1 MTEVREEAE
10 RFVASRPGTEAV
22 IMRIGVHSTQVILI
36 APSGEWL
43 RIVAESTEQ
52 ARELC
57 LHLEVEAH
65 DGYPE
70 HLRQRMGAYQR
81 SPQDWAAAPYPE
93 RDRATST

>member
-1 MTEVREEAE
+1 MTAVSEEAE
-10 RFVASRPGTEAV
+10 QFVASRPGTEAV
-22 IMRIGVHSTQVILI
+22 IMRIGVHSTQTILI

-43 RIVAESTEQ
+43 RVVAESLEQ

-70 HLRQRMGAYQR
+70 HLRQRIGAHRR
-81 SPQDWAAAPYPE
+81 SREGWLAAPYPE
-93 RDRATST
+93 RDRTTAI